1 MHYQERSCAREKLD
15 KTDTER
21 CLGIDEL
28 ERFVRH
34 SVADGGSR
42 IEVGEESHS

>member
-1 MHYQERSCAREKLD
+1 MQKLD

-28 ERFVRH
+28 GWLVRH
-34 SVADGGSR
+34 SVADGSSR
-42 IEVGEESHS
+42 IEVDKESHS